1 MSKCKKNEDEVKT
14 MVENIKSY
22 LKTLSQMSILLT
34 LIILLLIFKKRFFK
48 IDSNLLNVLLF
59 GFLSAGILSFINM
72 INPFIFNNLI
82 TGIGIGL
89 GMGYINTV

>member
-1 MSKCKKNEDEVKT
+1 MSKCKKNEDEGKT